1 MLMKVLLKTNPM
13 KQTYSL
19 LVLFVACATVGCG
32 SSKVVVD
39 EDAIQAQIAKVE
51 AEERAHNAKV
61 PLTTHS
67 EQPKIN
73 PESEPGAEGS
83 N

>member
-1 MLMKVLLKTNPM
+1 M
-13 KQTYSL
+13 KQICCL
-19 LVLFVACATVGCG
+19 LMLFSVCAAPGCG

-51 AEERAHNAKV
+51 AEETAHNAKV
-61 PLTTHS
+61 PVTTHS
-67 EQPKIN
+67 QQPVIN
-73 PESEPGAEGS
+73 PESDPGAEGS

>member
-1 MLMKVLLKTNPM
+1 MKAILKKNPM
-13 KQTYSL
+13 KQLCSFLML
-19 LVLFVACATVGCG
+19 LSACAVGCG

-51 AEERAHNAKV
+51 AEERVHNAKV

-67 EQPKIN
+67 EQPARN
-73 PESEPGAEGS
+73 PESDPGAEGS

>member
-1 MLMKVLLKTNPM
+1 MRVILKKNPM
-13 KQTYSL
+13 KQMCSFLML
-19 LVLFVACATVGCG
+19 LSACAVGCG

-51 AEERAHNAKV
+51 AQEKSHNAKV
-61 PLTTHS
+61 PLTTHA
-67 EQPKIN
+67 EQPARN
-73 PESEPGAEGS
+73 FESEPGAEGS